1 MTIENEIFKRYS
13 VNFEK
18 LVKYGFQ
25 KIKDEY
31 SYEKLFHNDE
41 FRAEIIITKS
51 GVVHGKV
58 IEIESNDEFLPLR
71 VENQQGAFVGEIKE
85 DYIRLLT
92 KIRNNCFSKNYFV
105 FPQCNRITNS
115 IISKYGD
122 NPDFMW
128 EQFTDYGVFK
138 NAHNN
143 KWYALIMNIDYS
155 KLGKDNKSPVEVI
168 NLKLDKDKIQKFLKQ
183 NGFYPAWHMN
193 KKSWITLALDETL
206 SDETILKLVEE
217 SYSYTVEPKKEWI
230 VPANPE
236 YYDIVNAFNED
247 DEIIWKQ
254 SGKIKKGDIAYMY
267 VANPISAILFKCDVT
282 EVNIPYDYEDKN
294 LKINKVMKI
303 KLLKKYSSDFMTFE
317 KLNKFGITAIRGQ
330 RTCPDELVK
339 ILK

>member
-1 MTIENEIFKRYS
+1 MTIEDEIFKRYS

-31 SYEKLFHNDE
+31 SFVKLFHNDE

-51 GVVHGKV
+51 GIIQGKV
-58 IEIESNDEFLPLR
+58 IEIENNDEFLPLR
-71 VENQQGAFVGEIKE
+71 IESALGAFVGEIRE
-85 DYIRLLT
+85 EYIRLLT
-92 KIRNNCFSKNYFV
+92 EIRDNCFSQNYFI
-105 FPQCNRITNS
+105 FPQSNRITNA

-128 EQFTDYGVFK
+128 EQYADYGVFK
-138 NAHNN
+138 NSDNN

-155 KLGKDNKSPVEVI
+155 KLGHDNKNPVEII
-168 NLKLDKDKIQKFLKQ
+168 NLKLDKDKIQELLKKD
-183 NGFYPAWHMN
+183 GFYPAWHRN
-193 KKSWITLALDETL
+193 KKSWITISLDETL
-206 SDETILKLVEE
+206 RDETILKLVEE
-217 SYSYTVEPKKEWI
+217 SYSYTVEPMHEWI

-236 YYDIVNAFNED
+236 YYDIVNAFNEN

-254 SGKIKKGDIAYMY
+254 SSKIKKGDIAYMY
-267 VANPISAILFKCDVT
+267 VASPISAILFKCGVV

-303 KLLKKYSSDFMTFE
+303 KLLKKYDKDFMTFE
-317 KLNKFGITAIRGQ
+317 KLNQFGITAIRGQ
-330 RTCPDELVK
+330 RTCPSELVR